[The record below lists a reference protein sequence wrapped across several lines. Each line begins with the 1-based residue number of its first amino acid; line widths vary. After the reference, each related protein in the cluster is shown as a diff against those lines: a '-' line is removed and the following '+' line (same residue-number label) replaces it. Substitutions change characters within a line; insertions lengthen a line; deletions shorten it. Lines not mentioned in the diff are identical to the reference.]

1 MRVPGAEQQ
10 PETGPIDMK
19 RIPLPAHAGDITA
32 EWMQQALV
40 AGGASDFPEIEALEI
55 EKLSDVTNAL
65 GNLFRCRL
73 IARGG
78 VATHPAS
85 VIVKIPTSNALAF
98 RLARWMSLHRRE
110 YVYYR
115 DIAPHSLVRAPS
127 LFYGDLDARSHR
139 FVLVLE
145 DLGAMEAIPQIEGVG
160 AERARRAIR
169 EIARFQGQFR
179 EASDEPAL
187 AACGAFLTVGESRI
201 MQTLYLLTLPVAL
214 ERFGD
219 LFTTDTRRQAEAFGS
234 RIVAHFAAVTEGP
247 KTIVHGDFRG
257 DNVLFGAE
265 GQDDFAVIDWQG
277 CGIGCGMYD
286 VAFFLATSVSIDD
299 RRRIERDAV
308 DEYHDIVCRTGAR
321 KFTRDDCWRSYRQN
335 MLGSLMAM
343 VIGAGGIDMS
353 DSALANQTRELL
365 GRTLTAIEDLDSWEF
380 LPARD
385 RLFSSGGA
393 FSILSR
399 CGYRAYTFLLGM
411 RRRKGD

>member
-1 MRVPGAEQQ
+1 MIDGEPQ
-10 PETGPIDMK
+10 PVTGPNDMK
-19 RIPLPAHAGDITA
+19 RIPLLAHADEITA
-32 EWMQQALV
+32 EWMQQALA

-78 VATHPAS
+78 VAAHPAS

-115 DIAPHSLVRAPS
+115 DIAPHSHVRVPS

-145 DLGAMEAIPQIEGVG
+145 DLGGMEAIPQVDGVG
-160 AERARRAIR
+160 VARARHAIR
-169 EIARFQGQFR
+169 EIARFQGQFW
-179 EASDEPAL
+179 EAFDDPAL
-187 AACGAFLTVGESRI
+187 AACGAFLTAGESRI

-219 LFTTDTRRQAEAFGS
+219 LFATDTRRQAEAFGS
-234 RIVAHFAAVTEGP
+234 RIVAHFAAVAEGP

-277 CGIGCGMYD
+277 CGIGCGMHD
-286 VAFFLATSVSIDD
+286 VAFFLATSVSVDD
-299 RRRIERDAV
+299 RRRIEHDAV
-308 DEYHDIVCRTGAR
+308 GEYHDIVCRMGA
-321 KFTRDDCWRSYRQN
+321 KNVTREDCWRSYRQN
-335 MLGSLMAM
+335 MLNSLMAM

-353 DSALANQTRELL
+353 DQALANQTRELL
-365 GRTLTAIEDLDSWEF
+365 GRTLTALEDLDSWEF

-385 RLFSSGGA
+385 GLFSSGGA

-399 CGYRAYTFLLGM
+399 CCYRAYAFVLGM
-411 RRRKGD
+411 RRGKGH

>member
-1 MRVPGAEQQ
+1 
-10 PETGPIDMK
+10 MK
-19 RIPLPAHAGDITA
+19 RIPLPAHADEITA
-32 EWMQQALV
+32 EWMQQALA
-40 AGGASDFPEIEALEI
+40 AGRASDLPEIDALEV

-78 VATHPAS
+78 VAAHPAS
-85 VIVKIPTSNALAF
+85 IIVKIPTSNALAF

-110 YVYYR
+110 YVFYR
-115 DIAPHSLVRAPS
+115 DIAPHGRVRAPS

-145 DLGAMEAIPQIEGVG
+145 DLGAMEAIPQIDGVG
-160 AERARRAIR
+160 VERARRAIR
-169 EIARFQGQFR
+169 EIAGFQGRFW
-179 EASDEPAL
+179 EAADEPAL
-187 AACGAFLTVGESRI
+187 AACGTFLTARESRI

-219 LFTTDTRRQAEAFGS
+219 LFTSDTRRRAEAFGS
-234 RIVAHFAAVTEGP
+234 RIEAHFASVANGP
-247 KTIVHGDFRG
+247 RTVVHGDYRG
-257 DNVLFGAE
+257 DNVLFGGG

-286 VAFFLATSVSIDD
+286 VAFFLATSVSIED
-299 RRRIERDAV
+299 RRRVERDVV
-308 DEYHDIVCRTGAR
+308 DEYHDIVCRMGAESYS
-321 KFTRDDCWRSYRQN
+321 RDDCWRSYRQN
-335 MLGSLMAM
+335 LLGTLMPM
-343 VIGAGGIDMS
+343 VIGSGGIDTS
-353 DSALANQTRELL
+353 DQALANQTRELL

-385 RLFSSGGA
+385 RPYSSGGA

-399 CGYRAYTFLLGM
+399 CGYKACTFVLGM
-411 RRRKGD
+411 RRRKAR

>member
-1 MRVPGAEQQ
+1 
-10 PETGPIDMK
+10 MK
-19 RIPLPAHAGDITA
+19 QIPLPMHAGEITA
-32 EWMQQALV
+32 EWMRQALA
-40 AGGASDFPEIEALEI
+40 AGGASDLPQVDALEI

-78 VATHPAS
+78 VAADPAS
-85 VIVKIPTSNALAF
+85 VIVKLPTSNALAF

-115 DIAPHSLVRAPS
+115 DIAPHSHVRVPS
-127 LFYGDLDARSHR
+127 LFHGDLDARSHR

-145 DLGAMEAIPQIEGVG
+145 DLGAMEAIPQIDGVG
-160 AERARRAIR
+160 VDRARRAIR
-169 EIARFQGQFR
+169 EIAGFQGRFW
-179 EASDEPAL
+179 EATDEPAL
-187 AACGAFLTVGESRI
+187 AACGAFLTPGESRI

-219 LFTTDTRRQAEAFGS
+219 LFTTATRRLAEAFGS
-234 RIVAHFAAVTEGP
+234 RIAAHFAAVAEGP

-257 DNVLFGAE
+257 DNVLFGAG

-277 CGIGCGMYD
+277 CGIGCGMHD

-299 RRRIERDAV
+299 RRRVERDAV
-308 DEYHDIVCRTGAR
+308 GEYHDIVCRMGAR
-321 KFTRDDCWRSYRQN
+321 DFTRDACWRSYRQN

-353 DSALANQTRELL
+353 DRALANQTRELL

-385 RLFSSGGA
+385 RLFSPGGA

-399 CGYRAYTFLLGM
+399 CGYKAYVFVLGV
-411 RRRKGD
+411 RRRIGR